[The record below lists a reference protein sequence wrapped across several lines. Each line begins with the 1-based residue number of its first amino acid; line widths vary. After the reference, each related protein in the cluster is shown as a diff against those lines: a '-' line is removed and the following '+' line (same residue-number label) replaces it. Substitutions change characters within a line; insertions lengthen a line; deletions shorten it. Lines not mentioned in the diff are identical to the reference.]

1 MKSFVEF
8 NQILVE
14 GRYGSE
20 HGHRKVWN
28 EFRHN
33 KTIRTA
39 LGQAVDILNNKNA
52 SDKDKLSF
60 FSFISHNAV
69 SIPDKAVNKL
79 P

>member
-20 HGHRKVWN
+20 HGHRTIWN
-28 EFRHN
+28 EFRFN
-33 KTIRTA
+33 KSVKTA

-52 SDKDKLSF
+52 SDEDKEE
-60 FSFISHNAV
+60 AE
-69 SIPDKAVNKL
+69 KL
-79 P
+79 LKSAADQMR